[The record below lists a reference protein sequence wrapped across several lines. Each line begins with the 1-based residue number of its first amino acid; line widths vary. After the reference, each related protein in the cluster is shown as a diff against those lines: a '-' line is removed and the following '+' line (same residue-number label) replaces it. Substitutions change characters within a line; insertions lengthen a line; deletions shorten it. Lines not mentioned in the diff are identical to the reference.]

1 MKKKILI
8 VSVILFIIIIV
19 GGILFNGKYVVINA
33 MTIGIVSIT
42 DYLINVSKK
51 RKIVFSKISY

>member
-19 GGILFNGKYVVINA
+19 GGILFINYKGVWIMKGREPILMLIMKYKINNLE
-33 MTIGIVSIT
+33 M
-42 DYLINVSKK
+42 LQ
-51 RKIVFSKISY
+51 